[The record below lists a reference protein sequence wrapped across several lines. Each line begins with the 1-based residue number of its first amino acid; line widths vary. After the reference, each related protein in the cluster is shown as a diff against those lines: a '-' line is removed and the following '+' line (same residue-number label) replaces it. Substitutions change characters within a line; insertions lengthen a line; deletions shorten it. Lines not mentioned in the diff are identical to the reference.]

1 VEAPELDQVQRHRH
15 VGEEV
20 ATRVRLVCADAA
32 DLRGKF
38 LQFVPVY
45 NLQVRPER
53 RLVSRRGRDGS
64 HPIEKALI
72 SGITGQAAR
81 CACVCSG
88 IPIGVW
94 ASRGS

>member
-1 VEAPELDQVQRHRH
+1 
-15 VGEEV
+15 
-20 ATRVRLVCADAA
+20 
-32 DLRGKF
+32 
-38 LQFVPVY
+38 
-45 NLQVRPER
+45 
-53 RLVSRRGRDGS
+53 
-64 HPIEKALI
+64 LI